1 MRQRSAM
8 NPVWAQSEGPVE
20 PDQAVDG
27 PRPAGPRAPGTG
39 AGRNWLSEPKAA
51 VWIALAAALLI
62 GGGRKLLRAWRARK
76 AIACLEEPN
85 VTAEEIEAVAEH
97 GRAGVGELLRIFST
111 SESEPRRQ
119 AAGRAL
125 ARLWLLDELV
135 AEEEKAIV
143 RRGFNP
149 TWNARR
155 RYPRALRAEI
165 PIVVT
170 YDVPFLKDDGR
181 HVGPAN
187 LEWSH
192 RLLGARRATLEEFSP
207 WTAGN
212 GQVACSIF
220 PGDFETN
227 GPHRLVLQTR
237 VRTAGLTDSWAIDL
251 PQAPFNFEFDPIL
264 RLDAILTLADATR
277 DATIARAI
285 RLEPVVADNGEPARY
300 LPLGGEWTMRNPPR
314 VAVSTPLAADLAHA
328 ISIEFEG
335 LSGRFPAGR
344 LILSGQVITRL
355 GSTQAEP
362 VLIRQF
368 ELGPISSLPPAVI
381 ERPGVRR
388 ARILIEAD
396 LDRGWADP
404 NIRSIWPGGTETNWV
419 EVEIVRH

>member
-1 MRQRSAM
+1 M
-8 NPVWAQSEGPVE
+8 NPDWAQAEGPVE
-20 PDQAVDG
+20 PHQGVEG
-27 PRPAGPRAPGTG
+27 PRPAGRRAPGTG
-39 AGRNWLSEPKAA
+39 AGRNWLGEPKAA

-62 GGGRKLLRAWRARK
+62 GGGRKLLLAWRARK
-76 AIACLEEPN
+76 AIARLEGPT

-111 SESEPRRQ
+111 SESEPSRQ

-125 ARLWLLDELV
+125 ARLWLLDQLV
-135 AEEEKAIV
+135 AEEEKAVV
-143 RRGFNP
+143 RRGYHA

-155 RYPRALRAEI
+155 RYPRALRAEV
-165 PIVVT
+165 PIGVS

-192 RLLGARRATLEEFSP
+192 RLLGARRAALEEFSP
-207 WTAGN
+207 WTAGD
-212 GQVACSIF
+212 GHVACSIV

-251 PQAPFNFEFDPIL
+251 PQVPFHFEFDPIL

-277 DATIARAI
+277 DQSIARAI
-285 RLEPVVADNGEPARY
+285 RLEPVVAADGEPARY
-300 LPLGGEWTMRNPPR
+300 LPLGGEWTMRNPPQ

-344 LILSGQVITRL
+344 LILSGQGMARL
-355 GSTQAEP
+355 GSTEAEP
-362 VLIRQF
+362 VIRRF
-368 ELGPISSLPPAVI
+368 ELGPISSLPPAAI
-381 ERPGVRR
+381 ERPGTRR
-388 ARILIEAD
+388 ARISIEAD

-404 NIRSIWPGGTETNWV
+404 YIRSIWPGRTETNWV

>member
-1 MRQRSAM
+1 
-8 NPVWAQSEGPVE
+8 
-20 PDQAVDG
+20 
-27 PRPAGPRAPGTG
+27 
-39 AGRNWLSEPKAA
+39 L
-51 VWIALAAALLI
+51 
-62 GGGRKLLRAWRARK
+62 AWRARK
-76 AIACLEEPN
+76 AIARLQEPT

-111 SESEPRRQ
+111 SESELSRL

-125 ARLWLLDELV
+125 ARLWLLDQLV

-143 RRGFNP
+143 RRGYHA

-155 RYPRALRAEI
+155 RYPRTLRAEI
-165 PIVVT
+165 PIGVT

-207 WTAGN
+207 WTAGD

-227 GPHRLVLQTR
+227 GPHRLVLQAR

-251 PQAPFNFEFDPIL
+251 PQVPFHFEFDPVL

-277 DATIARAI
+277 DESITRAI
-285 RLEPVVADNGEPARY
+285 RLEPVLAADGEPARY
-300 LPLGGEWTMRNPPR
+300 LLLSGDWTIRNAPR
-314 VAVSTPLAADLAHA
+314 VAVATPLAADLAHA

-335 LSGRFPAGR
+335 LSGRFPAGL
-344 LILSGQVITRL
+344 LILSGQGIARL
-355 GSTQAEP
+355 GSTEAEP
-362 VLIRQF
+362 VTRRF
-368 ELGPISSLPPAVI
+368 DLGPISSLPPAVI

-388 ARILIEAD
+388 ARIGIEPD

-404 NIRSIWPGGTETNWV
+404 NIRSIWPGRTETNWV
-419 EVEIVRH
+419 EVEIVRR